1 MTSKEEHHFFMESLR
16 QSLPHNT
23 STDSAKL
30 LREPST
36 CDNEEV
42 RKLIEEIFEEL
53 SEYDSDTQCT
63 VTEGKDTITA
73 NIDNVL
79 KLQPHIWEELSTL
92 ERLNLLQTVCNIE
105 VHYLRIVDPITIQVT
120 NLPEHARGAYQPNN
134 HLVLINLNHLENDP
148 VEDVLDTVLH
158 EVHHCYKHRLIE
170 VYQDVAPELQTIGL
184 FRNDS
189 QYVNEV
195 DNYVKP
201 REDFYRCL
209 NQSLELDSDKYA
221 EQGVQEYYSRIQK
234 WLADNAP
241 K

>member
-1 MTSKEEHHFFMESLR
+1 MISKEEHHLFMESLR
-16 QSLPHNT
+16 QTLPQYPSPN
-23 STDSAKL
+23 SVKS
-30 LREPST
+30 LREPSA

-53 SEYDSDTQCT
+53 SEYDFDTQCT
-63 VTEGKDTITA
+63 VTADKDTIAA

-105 VHYLRIVDPITIQVT
+105 VHYLRIVAPITIQVT
-120 NLPEHARGAYQPNN
+120 NLLEHTRSAYQANN
-134 HLVLINLNHLENDP
+134 YLVLINLNHLENDP

-184 FRNDS
+184 FRNNS

-209 NQSLELDSDKYA
+209 SQSLELDSDKYA
-221 EQGVQEYYSRIQK
+221 KQGVQEYYSRIQK

-241 K
+241 E